1 MPVLDPRALP
11 FDELI
16 NREWLIT
23 NGAGG
28 YASST
33 VAGLNTR
40 KYHGL
45 LVAAMRPP
53 VGRMVVLSRVEET
66 VVCGAG
72 VAACPLGCAEYPG
85 VIHPR
90 GHELLRAFDA
100 HPYARWAYQGDGW
113 TLEKSLRFSPSGPN
127 DLVITWTLLGG
138 AGELELH
145 VRPLFALRSI
155 HELSYQWSGRLES
168 EMPED
173 RGGAVRIPPT
183 ARTPAAY
190 FSHDGIF
197 QPRPDWYLSTIYR
210 RERERGYAGLE
221 DLWTPGTV
229 SFRLAPG
236 RAVHLAVSTEP
247 IRLENA
253 LLEIRREEDRRQQ
266 AAGAATPPGSESTM
280 RLLNEAGERFFVWT
294 SPTDAGAWTCI
305 IPQFPWTPLAVR
317 DILIATPGLL
327 LAPGKLASA
336 RTLLTKLA
344 GLVQDGLLPSELSE
358 TGEPPAYNAVDV
370 ALWYIHCVGEYLRYA
385 NGGDRESAA
394 RLMPVLRQIIDAYR
408 TDVLAP
414 HERGL
419 GGSLAVF
426 GYRVGMILSGG
437 IALIW
442 AEQWG
447 WSRVYE
453 IMAWIMVGAA
463 AFSLLATP
471 RVTGSNSRPLTSD
484 PLRELVGFFAL
495 VAGVLAGALLSRWLL
510 MGLGLH
516 PDDPNKWV
524 RLLFVL
530 AGIAFALPLGGWAAR
545 KVGFETLNQSLSTYF
560 AQPGAWSFL
569 LLIVLYKLSDAFA
582 GSLTTPFL
590 IKGMAF
596 TQAEVG
602 IVNKIIG
609 IWLTIFG
616 ALLAGALMLRLNLY
630 RSLLLFGLLQMFAN
644 FGFYTLAVLGR
655 GAWGGF
661 TLQPFD
667 LGFVAITQPA
677 QIDSLLMFAIAAENI
692 TSGMGTAAF
701 VALLMSLCNQRYTAT
716 HYALLSALASIGRI
730 YVSPLAGVIAESI
743 GWPAFFIMAV
753 VLGVPGVYMVW
764 RMRDTIAALMGKE
777 AARP

>member
-408 TDVLAP
+408 TGTRLGIGLDVDGLLRIRESGIGTTWMNARVNNWVITPRQGRPVEVNALWHNALRVVADVAETLEDRPLAAELRALADSHRAAFNRRFWNVPARSCFDVVYDTGGDASIRPNQLLAISLPYPVLSEDRWSIVLATVQDKLLTPLGVRTLSPDDSAYQGRYGGDVVARDRAYHQGCAYPWLLGPLASAIARTTGRTPATMDRIKGLLRGCLAHLQGDGLDLLPELFDGDAP
-414 HERGL
+414 HRPGGAIADARG
-419 GGSLAVF
+419 
-426 GYRVGMILSGG
+426 VGE
-437 IALIW
+437 IARAW
-442 AEQWG
+442 AE
-447 WSRVYE
+447 E
-453 IMAWIMVGAA
+453 
-463 AFSLLATP
+463 
-471 RVTGSNSRPLTSD
+471 
-484 PLRELVGFFAL
+484 
-495 VAGVLAGALLSRWLL
+495 
-510 MGLGLH
+510 
-516 PDDPNKWV
+516 
-524 RLLFVL
+524 
-530 AGIAFALPLGGWAAR
+530 
-545 KVGFETLNQSLSTYF
+545 
-560 AQPGAWSFL
+560 
-569 LLIVLYKLSDAFA
+569 
-582 GSLTTPFL
+582 
-590 IKGMAF
+590 
-596 TQAEVG
+596 
-602 IVNKIIG
+602 
-609 IWLTIFG
+609 
-616 ALLAGALMLRLNLY
+616 
-630 RSLLLFGLLQMFAN
+630 
-644 FGFYTLAVLGR
+644 VLGR
-655 GAWGGF
+655 R
-661 TLQPFD
+661 P
-667 LGFVAITQPA
+667 PA
-677 QIDSLLMFAIAAENI
+677 RAELPNPSR
-692 TSGMGTAAF
+692 TP
-701 VALLMSLCNQRYTAT
+701 Q
-716 HYALLSALASIGRI
+716 LA
-730 YVSPLAGVIAESI
+730 
-743 GWPAFFIMAV
+743 
-753 VLGVPGVYMVW
+753 
-764 RMRDTIAALMGKE
+764 
-777 AARP
+777 